1 MARFSQAEHEHASPA
16 GHANGAFADIS
27 AAVQVHRMACPSW
40 ERTMRARLVLLLVA
54 ILLVAGFA
62 ALNWAEIMK
71 PTALNF
77 GVFTTD
83 APLGAI
89 LIALLGVALL
99 VFLVASAATNARM
112 RSTEIRY
119 HRDVQVQR
127 DLAEREEASR
137 FTQLR
142 QHFDNHLRENR
153 QRDAVV
159 STEFEK
165 NMIQSHRDLRNQ
177 LEQIRHTLEARLGE
191 LESRMEGRLERLAPA
206 GELVRRP
213 IEEVPA
219 RDRAKV

>member
-1 MARFSQAEHEHASPA
+1 MSLPWPPDMQTARLLTPA
-16 GHANGAFADIS
+16 LLCRFTEWL
-27 AAVQVHRMACPSW
+27 VFL

-62 ALNWAEIMK
+62 ALNSAEIMK
-71 PTALNF
+71 PTPLNF
-77 GVFTTD
+77 GAFTTD

-89 LIALLGVALL
+89 LIGLLGVALL

-112 RSTEIRY
+112 RATEIRY
-119 HRDVQVQR
+119 HRDLQVQR

-142 QHFDNHLRENR
+142 QHFDHHLRENR
-153 QRDAVV
+153 QRDAIV

-165 NMIQSHRDLRNQ
+165 SMIQSHRDLRNQ
-177 LEQIRHTLEARLGE
+177 LEQINHTLATRLGE
-191 LESRMEGRLERLAPA
+191 LESRMEGRLERLAAA
-206 GELVRRP
+206 GEVARRP